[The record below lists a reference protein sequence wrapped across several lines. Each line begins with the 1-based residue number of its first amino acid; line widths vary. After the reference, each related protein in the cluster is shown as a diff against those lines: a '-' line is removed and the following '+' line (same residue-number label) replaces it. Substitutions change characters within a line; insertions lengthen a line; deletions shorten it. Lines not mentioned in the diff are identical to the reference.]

1 MAYHVLDNGG
11 ADQPRKRV
19 TVRDLAKMKAQGR
32 KIPTATAYDALT
44 AAIAD
49 EAARATRLRQAGAW
63 TIVLLTLA
71 FFAAALLLA
80 ARLRQQ
86 LLVPVEDIADVLDAH
101 AAGDPFRRCR
111 TASLDDSDMRQLCER
126 LNSLLDQ
133 SARHP

>member
-49 EAARATRLRQAGAW
+49 EAG
-63 TIVLLTLA
+63 IM
-71 FFAAALLLA
+71 LLLVGDSAGNTVLGYDNTIPVTLEESLMLTA
-80 ARLRQQ
+80 AVRRGAPHAMVVGDMPFMSYQ
-86 LLVPVEDIADVLDAH
+86 LSPEQALAN
-101 AAGDPFRRCR
+101 AG
-111 TASLDDSDMRQLCER
+111 
-126 LNSLLDQ
+126 
-133 SARHP
+133 